1 MYAISVI
8 IPCFNAQT
16 HLPACLASIRV
27 QRMDAVEYIFI
38 DDGSSDATA
47 QMLDDFAASFKQSR
61 VLHQKN
67 AGVSAARNRGIEIA
81 RGKYIA
87 FLDADDAY
95 EEEALT
101 RLYQTA
107 EKTGADI
114 TSADH
119 TIFYEKNQL
128 RVPVKQQPAPAS
140 AQDVVEMIIGMHRIY
155 NNLWNKLYRRELFD
169 RESMR
174 LDEGIRIGEDAALN
188 LRLYL
193 CAKRIA
199 HLPERTYVYRVHE
212 KSAMASVP
220 GGYAKAHAAMLES
233 MALTLSQWG
242 VKEKYFDLFLYSAM
256 WIHEK
261 EKGVMRAARE
271 FDDFVHPLVSGG
283 VQPDKLDG
291 AGKRLYRLIGAGA
304 FPAYYIA
311 RHAVRKLMK
320 KRGNQR

>member
-8 IPCFNAQT
+8 IPCFNAQE

-27 QRMDAVEYIFI
+27 QRMEAVEYIFI

-47 QMLDDFAASFKQSR
+47 QMLDQFAAKFKRAR
-61 VLHQKN
+61 VIHQKN
-67 AGVSAARNRGIEIA
+67 AGVSAARNRGISVSS
-81 RGKYIA
+81 GKYIA

-95 EEEALT
+95 EEEALIKLY
-101 RLYQTA
+101 RLAEQTSA
-107 EKTGADI
+107 EI

-119 TIFYEKNQL
+119 TIFYERTQQ
-128 RVPVKQQPAPAS
+128 RVPVVQEDVPAN
-140 AQDVVEMIIGMHRIY
+140 AQDVVEQIIGMHRIY
-155 NNLWNKLYRRELFD
+155 NNLWNKLYRRTLFE

-193 CAKRIA
+193 SAKRIA
-199 HLPERTYVYRVHE
+199 HLQQRTYVYRVHE

-220 GGYAKAHAAMLES
+220 GGYAKAHAAMLENMS
-233 MALTLSQWG
+233 RTLTQWG

-271 FDDFVHPLVSGG
+271 FSTAVRPLVSSGINS
-283 VQPDKLDG
+283 QKLSG
-291 AGKRLYRLIGAGA
+291 RSVKLYRMIETGL